1 MTSTSMFL
9 LLLSIGLAQAIP
21 IGDEPC
27 KAQINNSSGPCNGM
41 IRVPY
46 SCKSAIA
53 DLTTTGFKS
62 CDTVDFSWAYPLNNL
77 TIFVVTPF
85 TQQHQPY
92 AIHVDNR
99 PFKEYPMP
107 IYRILDGKET
117 EIKTTDD
124 LIVEKSDSN
133 YQVVLKFQAQT
144 SVSYYLSFI
153 RYNTTKL

>member
-1 MTSTSMFL
+1 MFL

-21 IGDEPC
+21 IEDEPC
-27 KAQINNSSGPCNGM
+27 KAQIYNSSGSCSGM
-41 IRVPY
+41 IRAPY
-46 SCKSAIA
+46 TCKSTIA
-53 DLTTTGFKS
+53 DLATTGFES

-85 TQQHQPY
+85 TQHRQPY
-92 AIHVDNR
+92 AIHFDNR

-117 EIKTTDD
+117 EIKTMDD
-124 LIVEKSDSN
+124 FIVEKSDPN